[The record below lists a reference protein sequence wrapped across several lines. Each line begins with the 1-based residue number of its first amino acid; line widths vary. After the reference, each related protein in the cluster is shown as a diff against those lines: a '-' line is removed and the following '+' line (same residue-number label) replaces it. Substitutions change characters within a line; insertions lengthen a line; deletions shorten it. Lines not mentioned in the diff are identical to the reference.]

1 MVSRQHDRG
10 VLVKILFL
18 HPSDKGFYLPGG
30 TCQHVSVLVIA
41 KLAVTQVTDPAILK
55 MSIYGQQS
63 QVKGFLLPRKFC
75 QLLLRKLKQLLILI
89 SPPDFIA
96 LRDPSLLQGIVIV
109 FDLKIPVL
117 LVHQLSAAKDG
128 LRSDQQGLRISFLF
142 QNVSKR
148 RYLGKEMLLRIHGIF
163 FDRYGKGQPGRL
175 GKHRRDRPGLS
186 SGM

>member
-1 MVSRQHDRG
+1 M
-10 VLVKILFL
+10 
-18 HPSDKGFYLPGG
+18 
-30 TCQHVSVLVIA
+30 C
-41 KLAVTQVTDPAILK
+41 
-55 MSIYGQQS
+55 IYGQQS

-117 LVHQLSAAKDG
+117 LVHQLSAAKDSI
-128 LRSDQQGLRISFLF
+128 RSDQQGLRIPFLL

-148 RYLGKEMLLRIHGIF
+148 RHLGKEMLLRIHGIF

-175 GKHRRDRPGLS
+175 GKHRRNRPGRIRHGISAVQLFRISRKVFVFLCQPGQLLS
-186 SGM
+186 REDNRN